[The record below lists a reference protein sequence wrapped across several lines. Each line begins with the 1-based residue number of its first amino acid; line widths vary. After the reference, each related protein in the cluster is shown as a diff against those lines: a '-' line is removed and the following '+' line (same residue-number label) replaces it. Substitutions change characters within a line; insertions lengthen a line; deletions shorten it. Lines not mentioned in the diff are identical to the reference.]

1 MPIPE
6 RVFVPQP
13 KDTSKGHFYV
23 SLVKSVLRF
32 ASATAFMFAGYELAL
47 PVMVL
52 GGALLFAAELLGVL
66 EELV

>member
-6 RVFVPQP
+6 KVFVPQP

-23 SLVKSVLRF
+23 SLAKSVLRF
-32 ASATAFMFAGYELAL
+32 GSALAFMTVGYTLAL
-47 PVMVL
+47 PLMVI
-52 GGALLFAAELLGVL
+52 GGGLLFVAEVLGVL